1 MQASRSMASLM
12 PLPRGGPSSYMDR
25 PDAPPL
31 PRQRRSFVS
40 PQSSSSSE
48 SFSSASG
55 SSTFL
60 DRIRGRGGYVSSRTS
75 LEDEPEPRKEMRYE
89 RGDELRQRRAVVPE
103 PETGDVVRGDERGY
117 GVSLWSQVA
126 MAANSLTISVSK
138 AWASNIAA
146 YSGERTPPGEESR
159 LTRAMRAYH
168 IEKAR
173 DPTDL
178 PPWLFEEHERRPLG
192 QSSTRS
198 RHREG
203 AEYGGHQSRY
213 APGPP
218 RGRGLRDI
226 YDTAVAETSPPS
238 RQETRESPRIR
249 QDDVPAGPPSK
260 ANDRLKALRD
270 AKRDAVTRRNSPASS
285 DRVDT
290 TGGESFIRVER
301 GRSYGQERGQG
312 VGGYSRAPSLPAG
325 VRPSVGLPPRPAIRR
340 Y

>member
-1 MQASRSMASLM
+1 MASLM
-12 PLPRGGPSSYMDR
+12 PLPRGGPSSSYMDV
-25 PDAPPL
+25 PPL
-31 PRQRRSFVS
+31 PRQRRSAAS
-40 PQSSSSSE
+40 PESSASSA
-48 SFSSASG
+48 SFASG

-60 DRIRGRGGYVSSRTS
+60 DRMKGRGGYVSSRTS
-75 LEDEPEPRKEMRYE
+75 MEDEYEPRKEMRYE
-89 RGDELRQRRAVVPE
+89 RGGELRQRRVVEPE
-103 PETGDVVRGDERGY
+103 SETGDVGGGDERGY
-117 GVSLWSQVA
+117 GISLWSQVA

-138 AWASNIAA
+138 AWTSNIAA

-159 LTRAMRAYH
+159 LTRAMKAYH

-203 AEYGGHQSRY
+203 AEYGGHQSRNVP
-213 APGPP
+213 APAPP

-226 YDTAVAETSPPS
+226 YDTAAAETPRPS
-238 RQETRESPRIR
+238 HQETRESPRIR
-249 QDDVPAGPPSK
+249 RDDVPAGPPSK

-270 AKRDAVTRRNSPASS
+270 AKRNATIRRNSPASS

-301 GRSYGQERGQG
+301 SRNYGQERGQG
-312 VGGYSRAPSLPAG
+312 YNRAPSLPAS
-325 VRPSVGLPPRPAIRR
+325 VRPVGLPPRPAIRR